1 MFLMATTV
9 PLSQTPQLPANND
22 FDVIKTDTNLVT
34 INVAA
39 IKKRRPISGLSLAN
53 FALSDNGKPVSPA
66 FFEADGPASI
76 IFIIDISASM
86 TGRKWTNLK
95 DGLKEFL
102 KRQKESDYTVI
113 TFNENPTLLA
123 QSISKD
129 EFWKLFGRIKP
140 KGETAL
146 YDALTVGLDQLGCLT
161 RRRKAVILLS
171 DGEDTSS
178 RANLAAVQQAVFRAH
193 TTIYAIG
200 IVIDSSQSDRYR
212 GRDLLKEL
220 AASTGGVSFFPAAE
234 QLEKTLDQ
242 VSTEIENQYSFGY
255 YTTDLVEGWRTID
268 VSLTP
273 PIEDATLRYQTRY
286 FFK

>member
-1 MFLMATTV
+1 MILMATTI
-9 PLSQTPQLPANND
+9 PLSQTPSLPANDD

-34 INVAA
+34 VNVAA
-39 IKKRRPISGLSLAN
+39 IKKHRPVPGLSLAN
-53 FALSDNGKPVSPA
+53 FAISDNGKPVNPT

-102 KRQKESDYTVI
+102 KRRKESDYTVI

-123 QSISKD
+123 QSIPKD

-146 YDALTVGLDQLGCLT
+146 YDALTTGLDQLGCLT
-161 RRRKAVILLS
+161 RRRKAIVLLS
-171 DGEDTSS
+171 DGEDTRSH
-178 RANLAAVQQAVFRAH
+178 ADLATVQEAVFHAH

-200 IVIDSSQSDRYR
+200 IIIDSSQPDRYR
-212 GRDLLKEL
+212 GRDLLEQL
-220 AASTGGVSFFPAAE
+220 ASSTGGVSFYPTAE
-234 QLEKTLDQ
+234 QLGETLDR
-242 VSTEIENQYSFGY
+242 VSKEIEQQYSFGY
-255 YTTDLVEGWRTID
+255 YANDRTLGWRTID
-268 VSLTP
+268 VRLTP
-273 PIEDATLRYQTRY
+273 PMQDTSLRYQTRY
-286 FFK
+286 LFK